1 MPEMFWR
8 TISGYNQATWKAQI
22 AIYAIGILLTVL
34 LYKNPNN
41 GTKKA
46 FKLFL
51 AFCFGWIAIMFFLL
65 HGSAE
70 LNKYVTATLF
80 GLISILFLVDV
91 FINKNEFIKNKK
103 YSKWAYFLYIL
114 FFTYPFLSFA
124 LGKHF
129 PTITTWLM
137 PCPLTV
143 YTIAVLISFF
153 PRIDYK
159 IFVLLIM
166 WALGGLP
173 KIFMFKVPEDVILFI
188 SGIVAILVWVL
199 HVRDKKQGTLVDN

>member
-1 MPEMFWR
+1 MPELFWR
-8 TISGYNQATWKAQI
+8 TISEYNQATWIAQV
-22 AIYAIGILLTVL
+22 AINGIGLVLTVL
-34 LYKNPNN
+34 LYVKPNR
-41 GTKKA
+41 GTKIA

-51 AFCFGWIAIMFFLL
+51 TFCFGWIAIVFFLL
-65 HGSAE
+65 HGSVE

-80 GLISILFLVDV
+80 GLMSILFIVDV
-91 FINKNEFIKNKK
+91 FINKTEFIRNTK
-103 YSKWAYFLYIL
+103 YSKWAYLLYIL
-114 FFTYPFLSFA
+114 FFTYPFLSLA

-129 PTITTWLM
+129 PAITTWLM

-143 YTIAVLISFF
+143 FAIAVMISFF

-159 IFVLLIM
+159 IFVLLIL

-199 HVRDKKQGTLVDN
+199 HVRDKKQGTLV